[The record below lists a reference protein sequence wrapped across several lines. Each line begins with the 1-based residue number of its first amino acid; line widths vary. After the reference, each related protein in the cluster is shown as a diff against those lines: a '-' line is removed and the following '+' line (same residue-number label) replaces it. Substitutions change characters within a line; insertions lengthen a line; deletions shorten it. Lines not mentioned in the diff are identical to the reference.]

1 MSFKQR
7 RSLKYC
13 WPRLSEF
20 ERINYNASPG
30 AVRAN
35 QEAIH
40 LTRLS
45 VAERIVMAA
54 QAVRHGG
61 RAFKRVGVRP
71 LLALVG
77 VRARPPR
84 RLVIAPQDIRTS
96 DPTVADD
103 IYAGYFAF
111 ASRVVDARNES
122 PFTLVGPSLEWENA
136 LMGFG
141 WLRHLRAA
149 DTNLARENA
158 RALVSEWL
166 HLHGSP
172 SDARAYAQDASQ
184 VWEPI
189 VAARRLMSW
198 ISQSPLLLE
207 GADADFYALFLKSIG
222 RHVAFLRVEMRSG
235 LSGEAR
241 LFAAI
246 ALAQTAVCCD
256 GYSRLL
262 KRAGKWLGEEL
273 DAQILPDGG
282 HVTRNPQMLI
292 DLLFDLLPLR
302 QAYTS
307 RNVLAPQQ
315 LISAIDRM
323 LPMLRLFRPPDS
335 SLALFNGMGVTAPDM
350 LATLLGYDDARAQ
363 PILNAPFSG
372 YQRFETID
380 AVVMADVGAA
390 PPPDFS
396 TRAHAGALSFELSLE
411 GFRVVGNCGAPSVQR
426 GPLREA
432 ARMSA
437 AHSTLTLAEES
448 SARLAHET
456 GLGAWACGR
465 IFIGPKIHDLSR
477 REGAEKIG
485 FEARHDGYE
494 SRFGL
499 SHLRRVSLRVEG
511 GRVDGLDALIPAP
524 GRSAPDGQ
532 PYAIRFHLHPTV
544 KAARVDREHGV
555 MLALPNGAHWLFHA
569 SGRDVEL
576 EDGAFFASADGGR
589 AAQQIVVRGMSDV
602 DPETAWVFLRG

>member
-1 MSFKQR
+1 M
-7 RSLKYC
+7 
-13 WPRLSEF
+13 
-20 ERINYNASPG
+20 
-30 AVRAN
+30 RAN
-35 QEAIH
+35 QGAIH

-61 RAFKRVGVRP
+61 RAVKRAGARP
-71 LLALVG
+71 LLALAC
-77 VRARPPR
+77 VRARPPQ

-122 PFTLVGPSLEWENA
+122 PFTLIGPSPEWENV

-141 WLRHLRAA
+141 WLRHLRSA
-149 DTNLARENA
+149 DTHLARENA
-158 RALVSEWL
+158 RALVGEWL

-172 SDARAYAQDASQ
+172 SHGSPSSGRGNGQGASQ
-184 VWEPI
+184 AWAPI

-207 GADADFYALFLKSIG
+207 GADADFYELFLKSIG
-222 RHVAFLRVEMRSG
+222 RHVAFLRAEMRFG

-241 LFAAI
+241 LFTAI
-246 ALAQTAVCCD
+246 ALAQTAVCSD
-256 GYSRLL
+256 GYARLL
-262 KRAGKWLGEEL
+262 KRAGKWLDEEL
-273 DAQILPDGG
+273 GVQILLDGG
-282 HVTRNPQMLI
+282 HVARNPQTLI

-307 RNVLAPQQ
+307 RNVLAPPQ
-315 LISAIDRM
+315 LVSAIDRM
-323 LPMLRLFRPPDS
+323 LPMLRLFRHPDS

-372 YQRFETID
+372 YQRFETLD
-380 AVVMADVGAA
+380 AVLMADVGAI
-390 PPPDFS
+390 PPADFS
-396 TRAHAGALSFELSLE
+396 TRAHSGALSFELSLD
-411 GFRVVGNCGAPSVQR
+411 GFKVVGNCGAPSVQR

-432 ARMSA
+432 ARMTA
-437 AHSTLTLAEES
+437 AHSTLTLADES
-448 SARLAHET
+448 SARLADEA
-456 GLGAWACGR
+456 GLGAWSRGR

-477 REGAEKIG
+477 RDGGEDIG
-485 FEARHDGYE
+485 FEALHDGYE
-494 SRFGL
+494 PRFGL

-511 GRVDGLDALIPAP
+511 GRVDGFDALVPAAGRRPP
-524 GRSAPDGQ
+524 GGQ
-532 PYAIRFHLHPTV
+532 PYAIRFHLHPAV

-569 SGRDVEL
+569 SGRDVTL
-576 EDGAFFASADGGR
+576 EDGAFFASVDGGR

-602 DPETAWVFLRG
+602 DAETAWVFLRG